1 MMEDEIISLIG
12 TLGFPIAICVF
23 LLLERSKTTKELTRA
38 IQDLT
43 LLIKTKLK

>member
-1 MMEDEIISLIG
+1 METLVQLIG
-12 TLGFPIAICVF
+12 TVGFPIAVAVY
-23 LLLERSKTTKELTRA
+23 LLYDRRKTTKELTRA